1 MKIDN
6 LLKQLGG
13 SCLAVSILTFF
24 ANCALAE
31 EHRGPSHDKH
41 GKAEAHSGG
50 SSHGKSSSHSLRDR
64 WNNMSE
70 KERDEARKR
79 MKESWAKRIREAK
92 ERHSRGGDRDHGDRD
107 HRGDHEKRDA
117 HHAESSHGKSGDHH
131 GKSHGKSHGKPSGD
145 HGKSHGKPS
154 GDHHG
159 KSEARKDHSP
169 HGHSSI
175 FSKMRDK
182 WNGMSE
188 KEKDAVR
195 DRLRR
200 AGEAWKEHLRE
211 RFSHHKSGSP
221 GSSRRPPSRRQTP
234 STSWKIRL
242 RPRQTATS

>member
-13 SCLAVSILTFF
+13 SCLAVSILAFF

-41 GKAEAHSGG
+41 GKTEAHSGG
-50 SSHGKSSSHSLRDR
+50 SSHEKSSSSSMRDR
-64 WNNMSE
+64 WNKMSD
-70 KERDEARKR
+70 KERDEARER
-79 MKESWAKRIREAK
+79 IKESWAKRMREAK

-107 HRGDHEKRDA
+107 HRGDHGKRDA
-117 HHAESSHGKSGDHH
+117 QHAGSSHGK
-131 GKSHGKSHGKPSGD
+131 SGD
-145 HGKSHGKPS
+145 HGKSHGKP
-154 GDHHG
+154 DDHG
-159 KSEARKDHSP
+159 KSHGKPEARHGQSS

-175 FSKMRDK
+175 LSRMKDK

-200 AGEAWKEHLRE
+200 AGEAWGEHLRE
-211 RFSHHKSGSP
+211 RFSHHQSGADHRYHRGKP
-221 GSSRRPPSRRQTP
+221 GGDHGKRPQARPGDQHRRPSHAGKSSQHRPS
-234 STSWKIRL
+234 S
-242 RPRQTATS
+242 AHG